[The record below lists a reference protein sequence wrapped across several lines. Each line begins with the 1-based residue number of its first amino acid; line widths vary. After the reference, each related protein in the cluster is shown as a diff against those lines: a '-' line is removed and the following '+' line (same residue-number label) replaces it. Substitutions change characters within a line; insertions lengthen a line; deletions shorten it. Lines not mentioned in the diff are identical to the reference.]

1 MPREAEISINE
12 REFIKQALQEQ
23 IRLDGRAFD
32 AFRSLELTFGD
43 EYGVADVQLGK
54 TRVIARI
61 SVDVVTPAPE
71 RKFDGVFQIVTEF
84 SPMASPAFEI
94 GRPTDAEIILS
105 RILEKAIRRSN
116 ALDTESLCIIAGQ
129 KCFALRADVHIVDHD
144 GGLIDA
150 SCIAVMAALQHFRR
164 PDVQV
169 EGEKAIILSVRERE
183 PIPLSILHQP
193 LCVTFSY
200 FEDEETYLV
209 DANAAE
215 EQVRQGQVIIT
226 MNKHGEVCQIAK
238 YGGATVNPLALLNC
252 TNIALEK
259 VKQMSKFI
267 QQKLD
272 EDNKRRNPKGLMNE
286 LSAENARENA
296 AIPG

>member
-1 MPREAEISINE
+1 MPREAEISLNE
-12 REFIKQALQEQ
+12 RAFIQQALQEDL
-23 IRLDGRAFD
+23 RLDGRAFD
-32 AFRSLELTFGD
+32 AFRPLQLTFGD

-54 TRVIARI
+54 TRVIARV
-61 SVDVVTPAPE
+61 SVEVTTPPPE
-71 RKFDGVFQIVTEF
+71 RKFDGVFQIITEF

-94 GRPTDAEIILS
+94 GRPTDAEVILS

-116 ALDTESLCIIAGQ
+116 ALDTESLCIIAGL

-164 PDVQV
+164 PDVIV
-169 EGEKAIILSVRERE
+169 EGERATVLSVRERE

-200 FEDEETYLV
+200 FEDEDVFLV

-215 EQVRQGQVIIT
+215 EQVRQGEVIVT
-226 MNKHGEVCQIAK
+226 MNRHGEVCQIAK
-238 YGGATVNPLALLNC
+238 YGGATMDPLAILNC
-252 TNIALEK
+252 TNIALQK
-259 VKQMSKFI
+259 VRELSKFI
-267 QQKLD
+267 QARLD
-272 EDNKRRNPKGLMNE
+272 EDAAKRNAGGLLAE
-286 LSAENARENA
+286 LSAENAR
-296 AIPG
+296 